1 MDGESK
7 KYRGGKMMIAAMK
20 RALAL
25 VMALGL
31 LFAVPAGL
39 QAEDLTYQNF
49 TIQLK
54 NGQLFVTKGN
64 AAYYQ
69 DTFTTLPASFGL
81 FTVNDDYETLV
92 LTYEKDGKRLFVRLP
107 AAGDVLL
114 DGAFPEMTFA
124 AEITDVRLDLETGA
138 TIDTFNVAA
147 PLMLE
152 IRGAV
157 GTLNLS
163 GDVELTLLG
172 TASSQGTADL
182 ALLPHDDW
190 SQALQGNAAGTMTVT
205 VDWARPVDVQTV
217 AFTVPEAAKPT
228 RAPATKCRICGS
240 TKHTRP
246 TKLDCGHYKCKI
258 KKGDKTHENKLACGE
273 YECQVKNKDDAA
285 HTQKQA
291 CGHYLCVVKDHE
303 KEHAVYA
310 CGKHYVC
317 GDSKAASHMNCEVCG
332 KPLCEGDHSHK
343 KLDCGHADVA
353 DELDHRLLPCGKHY
367 ACAVTDGAAH
377 LLCTACG
384 KGLCEG
390 DHRALACG
398 LHYICA
404 TQDGPGHAACGTC
417 GKPLCNG
424 DDHSKCKAPEV
435 TPAPTDS
442 PEPTDSPKPEATPGT
457 GDATPSEA

>member
-1 MDGESK
+1 
-7 KYRGGKMMIAAMK
+7 MMTAMK
-20 RALAL
+20 RVLAL

-31 LFAVPAGL
+31 LFALPAGL
-39 QAEDLTYQNF
+39 QAEELTYQNF

-54 NGQLFVTKGN
+54 NGQLFVTQGN
-64 AAYYQ
+64 AAYYE
-69 DTFTTLPASFGL
+69 DTFTSVPPSFGL
-81 FTVNDDYETLV
+81 FTATDDYETLV
-92 LTYEKDGKRLFVRLP
+92 LTYEKDGQRIFVRLP

-114 DGAFPEMTFA
+114 DGAFPEVIFA

-138 TIDTFNVAA
+138 TIDTLNAAA

-152 IRGAV
+152 LRGNV
-157 GTLNLS
+157 KTLNVS

-172 TASSQGTADL
+172 SASAQGTTDL
-182 ALLPHDDW
+182 TALPHAEW
-190 SQALQGNAAGTMTVT
+190 SQALLENAAGTMTIT
-205 VDWARPVDVQTV
+205 VDWTKPIDVKTTAFVVPDTEKPARD
-217 AFTVPEAAKPT
+217 
-228 RAPATKCRICGS
+228 PATKCRICGS

-246 TKLDCGHYKCKI
+246 KKLACGHYQCRV
-258 KKGDKTHENKLACGE
+258 KKSDKTHENKLTCGE
-273 YECQVKNKDDAA
+273 YECQVKNKDDAM
-285 HTQKQA
+285 HTQKQP
-291 CGHYLCVVKDHE
+291 CGHYLCAVKDHE

-317 GDSKAASHMNCEVCG
+317 GDSKAESHMNCEACG

-343 KLDCGHADVA
+343 KLDCGHVDVA
-353 DELDHRLLPCGKHY
+353 DALDHRLLPCGKHF

-390 DHRALACG
+390 DHKALACG

-424 DDHSKCKAPEV
+424 DDHTKCKAPEV
-435 TPAPTDS
+435 TPAPTDT
-442 PEPTDSPKPEATPGT
+442 PVPTATPTPTDTAKPEETTKPEETPGT